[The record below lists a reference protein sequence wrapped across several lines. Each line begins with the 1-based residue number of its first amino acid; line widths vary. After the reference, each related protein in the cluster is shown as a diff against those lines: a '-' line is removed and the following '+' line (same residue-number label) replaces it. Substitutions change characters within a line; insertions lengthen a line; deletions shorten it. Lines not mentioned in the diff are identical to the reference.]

1 MHRFGSGVPGRDEA
15 ESAAKA
21 GQDGHF
27 GKGAQVVAQGA
38 AGSKAV
44 PGSSSRAQRA
54 GAPFKPRKRIAPE
67 DRARQFMPFAALKGY
82 YDLVQSRERVEEPFH
97 VLTEEEALAL
107 SRTVARLK
115 KGAVVRVVHYE
126 EGAYV
131 ATCGVLSQIDT
142 VFRNLTVVKRRI
154 EFDAVRSIE
163 ELDS

>member
-1 MHRFGSGVPGRDEA
+1 MRRFGGGVPGHDEA
-15 ESAAKA
+15 GPTAKA
-21 GQDGHF
+21 GQGEGF
-27 GKGAQVVAQGA
+27 GKDAQAAAKDAAGPRASPAPSMAQGA
-38 AGSKAV
+38 GRC
-44 PGSSSRAQRA
+44 P
-54 GAPFKPRKRIAPE
+54 KPRKRIAPE

-107 SRTVARLK
+107 SRTVAALK

-131 ATCGVLSQIDT
+131 STCGVLSRIDT
-142 VFRNLTVVKRRI
+142 VFRNLTVIKRRI

-163 ELDS
+163 ELGS

>member
-1 MHRFGSGVPGRDEA
+1 MHRFGSGVPGHGGV
-15 ESAAKA
+15 ESAATA
-21 GQDGHF
+21 GQGECF
-27 GKGAQVVAQGA
+27 EKGAQTKAKSA
-38 AGSKAV
+38 FGSKVASG
-44 PGSSSRAQRA
+44 PPSKAQRA
-54 GAPFKPRKRIAPE
+54 GVPFKPRKRIAPE

-107 SRTVARLK
+107 SQAVARLK
-115 KGAVVRVVHYE
+115 KGVMVRVVHYE

-142 VFRNLTVVKRRI
+142 VFRNLTVIKRRI

-163 ELDS
+163 VLDS